1 MINQFW
7 VNASED
13 IPYWSESAK
22 EGDPATIQD
31 LEVIFARIVSVVAAF
46 AGIAALFM
54 LIAGGFRFL
63 TSGGDPKATAA
74 ARSTI
79 TYAIIGLVLLVGVWL
94 VLKILETFTGVPLTQ
109 FIIYREES

>member
-1 MINQFW
+1 MINQLW
-7 VNASED
+7 ANDVPD
-13 IPYWSESAK
+13 WSESAK
-22 EGDPATIQD
+22 EGGPATIQD
-31 LEVIFARIVSVVAAF
+31 LEVIFARIVSVVATF

-74 ARSTI
+74 ARNTI

-94 VLKILETFTGVPLTQ
+94 ILKILENFTGVPLTK
-109 FIIYREES
+109 FIIYRETP